1 MIIDRIQRNGLD
13 YTPHSVFE
21 KNERTFTSNMSTFS
35 ILTVSDSCKDGTRT
49 DTSGPTIIGIME
61 EAGYTQVD
69 YRITEDGV
77 EPVSICIEEM
87 CHQGVDLLL
96 TTGGTGFSPRDF
108 TPEATDMV
116 CDRKVP
122 GIPEMLRYRS
132 SEKVKAAWL
141 SRGTAGIKGNTLVV
155 NLPGSVKA
163 VTECVEFL
171 LPILPHAL
179 EVLRGSVDRC
189 GG

>member
-1 MIIDRIQRNGLD
+1 MA
-13 YTPHSVFE
+13 
-21 KNERTFTSNMSTFS
+21 TFS
-35 ILTVSDSCKDGTRT
+35 VLTVSDSCKEGTRT
-49 DTSGPTIIGIME
+49 DTSGPAITGIMKD
-61 EAGYTQVD
+61 AGYTQVD

-77 EPVSICIEEM
+77 EPVSACIEEM
-87 CHQGVDLLL
+87 CHEDVDLLL

-108 TPEATDMV
+108 TPEATGMV
-116 CDRKVP
+116 CDRIVP

-141 SRGTAGIKGNTLVV
+141 SRGTAGIRGNTLVV

-179 EVLRGSVDRC
+179 EVLRGSAGQC

>member
-1 MIIDRIQRNGLD
+1 MA
-13 YTPHSVFE
+13 
-21 KNERTFTSNMSTFS
+21 TFS
-35 ILTVSDSCKDGTRT
+35 VLTVSDSCKEGTRI
-49 DTSGPTIIGIME
+49 DKSGPAISKMMDK
-61 EAGYTQVD
+61 AGYTKIES
-69 YRITEDGV
+69 RITEDGV
-77 EPVSICIEEM
+77 EPVSLSIREM
-87 CHQGVDLLL
+87 SRSEVDILL

-108 TPEATDMV
+108 TPEATELI

-141 SRGTAGIKGNTLVV
+141 SRGTAGIKGNTLVI

-163 VTECVEFL
+163 VTECIEFL
-171 LPILPHAL
+171 LPILPHAI

>member
-1 MIIDRIQRNGLD
+1 MGNMASF
-13 YTPHSVFE
+13 SV
-21 KNERTFTSNMSTFS
+21 
-35 ILTVSDSCKDGTRT
+35 LTVSDSCKEGTRT
-49 DTSGPTIIGIME
+49 DTSGPTIIEILE
-61 EAGYTQVD
+61 KSGYTKVD
-69 YRITEDGV
+69 YRITEDGI
-77 EPVSICIEEM
+77 EPVASCIEEM
-87 CHQGVDLLL
+87 CKQGVDLLL

-108 TPEATDMV
+108 TPEATDLV

>member
-1 MIIDRIQRNGLD
+1 M
-13 YTPHSVFE
+13 
-21 KNERTFTSNMSTFS
+21 FTESTELRSNMATFS
-35 ILTVSDSCKDGTRT
+35 VLTVSDSCREGTRI
-49 DTSGPTIIGIME
+49 DTSGPAISELMA
-61 EAGYTQVD
+61 EAGYTMVD
-69 YRITEDGV
+69 SRITEDGV
-77 EPVSICIEEM
+77 EPVSACIGEM
-87 CHQGVDLLL
+87 CHRGVDLLL

-108 TPEATDMV
+108 TPEATELI

-132 SEKVKAAWL
+132 SEKVKSAWL

-163 VTECVEFL
+163 VTECIEFL
-171 LPILPHAL
+171 LPILPHAI

>member
-1 MIIDRIQRNGLD
+1 MA
-13 YTPHSVFE
+13 
-21 KNERTFTSNMSTFS
+21 TFS
-35 ILTVSDSCKDGTRT
+35 VLTVSDSCSEGTRI
-49 DTSGPTIIGIME
+49 DKSGPAIAEIMAV
-61 EAGYTQVD
+61 AGYTKIES
-69 YRITEDGV
+69 RITADGV
-77 EPVSICIEEM
+77 EPVSLSIREM
-87 CHQGVDLLL
+87 SRSGVDLLL

-108 TPEATDMV
+108 TPEATELV

-141 SRGTAGIKGNTLVV
+141 SRGTAGIKGNTLVI

-163 VTECVEFL
+163 VTECIEFL
-171 LPILPHAL
+171 LPILPHAI

>member
-1 MIIDRIQRNGLD
+1 MA
-13 YTPHSVFE
+13 
-21 KNERTFTSNMSTFS
+21 TFS
-35 ILTVSDSCKDGTRT
+35 VLTVSDSCKEGSRT
-49 DTSGPTIIGIME
+49 DTSGPAITGIME
-61 EAGYTQVD
+61 EAGYTLVD
-69 YRITEDGV
+69 YRITEDGT
-77 EPVSICIEEM
+77 EPVAALIKEM
-87 CHQGVDLLL
+87 CHPGVDLLL

-108 TPEATDMV
+108 TPEATEMV

-163 VTECVEFL
+163 VTECATFL

-179 EVLRGSVDRC
+179 EVLRGSVGRC

>member
-1 MIIDRIQRNGLD
+1 MA
-13 YTPHSVFE
+13 
-21 KNERTFTSNMSTFS
+21 TFS
-35 ILTVSDSCKDGTRT
+35 VLTVSDSCKEGTRT
-49 DTSGPTIIGIME
+49 DTSGPAIIRIME
-61 EAGYTQVD
+61 EAGYTRID

-77 EPVSICIEEM
+77 EPVAALVEEM
-87 CHQGVDLLL
+87 CHPGTDLLI

-108 TPEATDMV
+108 TPEATERV
-116 CDRKVP
+116 CHRKVP

-163 VTECVEFL
+163 VTECVGFL
-171 LPILPHAL
+171 LPVLPHAL

>member
-1 MIIDRIQRNGLD
+1 MAD
-13 YTPHSVFE
+13 
-21 KNERTFTSNMSTFS
+21 MATFS
-35 ILTVSDSCKDGTRT
+35 VLTVSDSCKKGTRT
-49 DTSGPTIIGIME
+49 DTSGPAIIEKMKNS
-61 EAGYTQVD
+61 GYTCVD

-77 EPVSICIEEM
+77 TPVSSSIEEM
-87 CHQGVDLLL
+87 CYQGVNLLI

-108 TPEATDMV
+108 TPEATELV

-132 SEKVKAAWL
+132 SEIVKAAWL
-141 SRGTAGIKGNTLVV
+141 SRGTAGIKGHTLVV

-179 EVLRGSVDRC
+179 EVLRGSVGRC

>member
-1 MIIDRIQRNGLD
+1 MA
-13 YTPHSVFE
+13 
-21 KNERTFTSNMSTFS
+21 TFS
-35 ILTVSDSCKDGTRT
+35 VLTVSDSCKGGTRT
-49 DTSGPTIIGIME
+49 DTSGPAIIGIMKD
-61 EAGYTQVD
+61 AGYIQAD
-69 YRITEDGV
+69 YRITEDGID
-77 EPVSICIEEM
+77 PVSGCITEM
-87 CHQGVDLLL
+87 CHHGVDLLL

-108 TPEATDMV
+108 TPEATEMV

-141 SRGTAGIKGNTLVV
+141 SRGTAGIKGTTLVV

-163 VTECVEFL
+163 VSECVEFL
-171 LPILPHAL
+171 LPVLPHAL

>member
-1 MIIDRIQRNGLD
+1 MA
-13 YTPHSVFE
+13 
-21 KNERTFTSNMSTFS
+21 TFS
-35 ILTVSDSCKDGTRT
+35 VLTVSDSCKGGSRT
-49 DTSGPTIIGIME
+49 DTSGPTISGIME
-61 EAGYTQVD
+61 KAGYTRVD
-69 YRITEDGV
+69 YRVTEDGV
-77 EPVSICIEEM
+77 DPVSACIEEM
-87 CHQGVDLLL
+87 CREGVDLLL

-108 TPEATDMV
+108 TPEATESV

>member
-1 MIIDRIQRNGLD
+1 MA
-13 YTPHSVFE
+13 
-21 KNERTFTSNMSTFS
+21 TFS
-35 ILTVSDSCKDGTRT
+35 VLTVSDSCKEGSRT
-49 DTSGPTIIGIME
+49 DTSGPTITEKMK

-87 CHQGVDLLL
+87 CHQDVDLLF
-96 TTGGTGFSPRDF
+96 TTGGTGFSSRDF
-108 TPEATDMV
+108 TPEATEMV

-141 SRGTAGIKGNTLVV
+141 SRGTAGIRGNTLVV

-179 EVLRGSVDRC
+179 EVLRGDAGRC

>member
-1 MIIDRIQRNGLD
+1 MTELRSD
-13 YTPHSVFE
+13 VA
-21 KNERTFTSNMSTFS
+21 TFS
-35 ILTVSDSCKDGTRT
+35 VLTVSDSCKEGTRI
-49 DTSGPTIIGIME
+49 DKSGPAISEMMD
-61 EAGYTQVD
+61 EAGYTKIES
-69 YRITEDGV
+69 RITEDGV
-77 EPVSICIEEM
+77 KPVSQSIQDMSRSE
-87 CHQGVDLLL
+87 VDLLL

-108 TPEATDMV
+108 TPEATELI

-141 SRGTAGIKGNTLVV
+141 SRGAAGIKGNTLVI

-163 VTECVEFL
+163 VTECIEFL
-171 LPILPHAL
+171 LPILPHAI

>member
-1 MIIDRIQRNGLD
+1 MA
-13 YTPHSVFE
+13 
-21 KNERTFTSNMSTFS
+21 TFS
-35 ILTVSDSCKDGTRT
+35 ILTVSDSCKAGTRT
-49 DTSGPTIIGIME
+49 DTSGPAITELMQQ
-61 EAGYTQVD
+61 AGYEQID
-69 YRITEDGV
+69 CRITEDGAG
-77 EPVSICIEEM
+77 PVSACIEDM
-87 CHQGVDLLL
+87 CHEGVDLLL

-108 TPEATDMV
+108 TPEATEMV

-132 SEKVKAAWL
+132 SEKVKTAWL
-141 SRGTAGIKGNTLVV
+141 SRGTAGIRGNTLVV

-171 LPILPHAL
+171 LPVLPHAL
-179 EVLRGSVDRC
+179 EVLRGSVDKC

>member
-1 MIIDRIQRNGLD
+1 MIYAVGALFFITVGQ
-13 YTPHSVFE
+13 HSGME
-21 KNERTFTSNMSTFS
+21 GIMPYFS
-35 ILTVSDSCKDGTRT
+35 VLTVSDSCSRGTRE
-49 DTSGPTIIGIME
+49 DGSGPTIIRLLE
-61 EAGYTQVD
+61 EAGYTRVD

-77 EPVSICIEEM
+77 EPVSQFIREM
-87 CHQGVDLLL
+87 CTADVDLLL

-108 TPEATDMV
+108 TPEATDLV
-116 CDRKVP
+116 CSRKVP

-132 SEKVKAAWL
+132 SKKVKSAWL
-141 SRGTAGIKGNTLVV
+141 SRGTAGIRGNTLVV

-163 VTECVEFL
+163 VTEYIEFL

-179 EVLRGSVDRC
+179 EVLHGSVDRC